1 LGAVWLR
8 NWNWTASCTA
18 IGSASSRQIAHK
30 GVLFHQIRRERVRDA
45 DCFFEHKPDGR
56 GCASRDAKGRVWFE
70 VLGIARQRSC
80 TWTICRGRVF
90 SKPYEALLLL
100 GRVDR
105 PCALEVWYAAEAVRS
120 ASSRARR
127 SRMVVLGPIEFC
139 SLLLLRVTTRP
150 VRNGKVFLPGV
161 AVVMF
166 GRIVLVLGS
175 RGYRYACGARA
186 AGLQALAGRST
197 SRRGVRRAL
206 KGIAPVGANLPG
218 WRRVS
223 ACRCRVGRRAGQH
236 WLYRNA
242 REVGQW
248 LEDALDT
255 KTADVQAVE
264 PLLLCAQGSRAEI
277 W

>member
-1 LGAVWLR
+1 VHVDDMSRKGFQRTVRGVAVVGQGRPTVRARSLVCGEGYTQRFLR
-8 NWNWTASCTA
+8 NSTLANDCA
-18 IGSASSRQIAHK
+18 GSDRILQPAA
-30 GVLFHQIRRERVRDA
+30 VT
-45 DCFFEHKPDGR
+45 CYY
-56 GCASRDAKGRVWFE
+56 CAA
-70 VLGIARQRSC
+70 
-80 TWTICRGRVF
+80 
-90 SKPYEALLLL
+90 
-100 GRVDR
+100 
-105 PCALEVWYAAEAVRS
+105 
-120 ASSRARR
+120 
-127 SRMVVLGPIEFC
+127 
-139 SLLLLRVTTRP
+139 
-150 VRNGKVFLPGV
+150 RNGKVFLPGV

-166 GRIVLVLGS
+166 DRVVLVLGS

-206 KGIAPVGANLPG
+206 KGIAPAGANLPG

-223 ACRCRVGRRAGQH
+223 ACRCSVGRRAGQH